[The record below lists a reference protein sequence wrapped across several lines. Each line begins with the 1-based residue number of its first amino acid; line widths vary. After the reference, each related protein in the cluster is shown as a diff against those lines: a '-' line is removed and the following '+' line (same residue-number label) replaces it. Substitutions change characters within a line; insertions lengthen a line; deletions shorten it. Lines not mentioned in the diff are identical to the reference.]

1 MSSGA
6 GTGNLLLLLLPL
18 LLLGFLM
25 WTQRKRSRDMQAVNA
40 SLTVGDEVM
49 TSSGLYGRIVALDD
63 SIATLEVAPGVII
76 TSSITNAAIEE
87 LGLAEGKKA
96 VAVVKASSVMVGLQD

>member
-6 GTGNLLLLLLPL
+6 GAGNLLLLLLPL

-63 SIATLEVAPGVII
+63 SIATLEVAPGVNVRYDRRAV
-76 TSSITNAAIEE
+76 TRRTESWPSPRRTR
-87 LGLAEGKKA
+87 LPAEPCWRWC
-96 VAVVKASSVMVGLQD
+96 

>member
-49 TSSGLYGRIVALDD
+49 TSSGLYGRIVALDVTGD
-63 SIATLEVAPGVII
+63 PERIGELEVVLLDP
-76 TSSITNAAIEE
+76 
-87 LGLAEGKKA
+87 
-96 VAVVKASSVMVGLQD
+96 